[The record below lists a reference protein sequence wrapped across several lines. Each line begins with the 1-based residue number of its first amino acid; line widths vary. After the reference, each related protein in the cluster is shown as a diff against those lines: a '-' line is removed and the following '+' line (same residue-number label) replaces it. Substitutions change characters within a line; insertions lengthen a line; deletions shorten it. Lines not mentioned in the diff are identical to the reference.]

1 MAIGSGSLLDD
12 IKNQIKRSGANKGKF
27 VYFKPGVKNRV
38 RFIQDMDEGM
48 KVLFHDS
55 YSLGINVPCQELF
68 GRDCDKCDNE
78 ELRHQ
83 ELYLWCVWD
92 YEAKEVK
99 ILMGRVNNFSPIP
112 LLVGMYE
119 AYGTLT
125 DRDYVITKNGSQ
137 TNTTFSVVP
146 MDKVKFKN
154 KEAKSYSESKI
165 LKLLDKAF
173 PDSDTDDK
181 EDKGNKKNVDV
192 DYEDMSSKQLYK
204 LCKERDIEC
213 KADKKESYYIKLLEE
228 SEEESEEDTVDY
240 EEMTAKELYELC
252 NEHDIECK
260 PRKDAEYYIKKLE
273 EADKEKEED
282 EW

>member
-1 MAIGSGSLLDD
+1 MANGSLLDD

-27 VYFKPGVKNRV
+27 IYFKPGVKNRI

-55 YSLGINVPCQELF
+55 YALGINVPCQELF
-68 GRDCDKCDNE
+68 GRECDKCDNE
-78 ELRHQ
+78 ELRHG

-119 AYGTLT
+119 AYGSLT

-137 TNTTFSVVP
+137 TSTTFSVVP

-154 KEAKSYSESKI
+154 KESKPYSESKI

-173 PDSDTDDK
+173 PDSDNESDNDDK
-181 EDKGNKKNVDV
+181 KDT
-192 DYEDMSSKQLYK
+192 DYEDMSVKQLYK
-204 LCKERDIEC
+204 LCKKRDIEC
-213 KADKKESYYIKLLEE
+213 KANKKESYYIKLLEE
-228 SEEESEEDTVDY
+228 AEEKPEEDEPDY
-240 EEMTAKELYELC
+240 EDMTVKELHALC
-252 NEHDIECK
+252 IERDISCK
-260 PRKDAEYYIKKLE
+260 PKKDAEYYIEKLE
-273 EADKEKEED
+273 EADKEEEED